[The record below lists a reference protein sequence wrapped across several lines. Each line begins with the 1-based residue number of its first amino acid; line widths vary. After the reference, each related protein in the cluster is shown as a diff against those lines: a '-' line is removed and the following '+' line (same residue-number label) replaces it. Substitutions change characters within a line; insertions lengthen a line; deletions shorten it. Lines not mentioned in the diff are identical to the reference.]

1 MQRFNTGLE
10 HFKTRTV
17 SPVESQE
24 GRSSGRD
31 LEFVRVTDVILSL
44 DRPEVKLLGGNQA
57 LYGVFYQPLFV
68 TAEEKFKSDV
78 HWRFAYCGLNTIR
91 QIPIKGELV
100 KVERRPAVA
109 SSEEDFNSDGDVE
122 KLYWTGIVPVW
133 NHPHLN
139 IYPDTKA
146 LKGPV
151 DLGKNFKEDD
161 AVKPLQ
167 LNEGDVVI
175 EGRYGQSL
183 RFGGT
188 SSGMKSIASDSSGKP
203 YTILRNGQGSANGD
217 TCFEDVNNDDS
228 SLYLVSDH
236 KVPIREANRKY
247 KGAKDVPTLAA
258 QFKGKQAILNSDRVV
273 LNARDDRLI
282 MAAKDHASLN
292 AKSVSIDGDNYVG
305 IDAPEVFLGSGAK
318 LKLEPVLKGTQSTT
332 FLQNLC
338 NILATWFQTTGATLA
353 GSALTPWEISAAATT
368 TTTAASINGLAA
380 TLNSLKSQKVYTE

>member
-10 HFKTRTV
+10 HFKTKTV
-17 SPVESQE
+17 SSVESQE
-24 GRSSGRD
+24 GSSSRKD

-44 DRPEVKLLGGNQA
+44 NRPEVKLLGGNQA

-68 TAEEKFKSDV
+68 TAEEEFKSDIN
-78 HWRFAYCGLNTIR
+78 WRFAYCGLETVR
-91 QIPIKGELV
+91 QIPIKGEIV

-139 IYPDTKA
+139 IYPDVKA

-151 DLGKNFKEDD
+151 DLGKNFKENDSI
-161 AVKPLQ
+161 KPLQ
-167 LNEGDVVI
+167 LNEGDVTL

-203 YTILRNGQGSANGD
+203 YTILRNGQAAVSGD
-217 TCFEDVNNDDS
+217 TCFEDVNEDDS

-236 KVPIREANRKY
+236 RIPIREANRKY
-247 KGAKDVPTLAA
+247 KGAKDIPTLAA
-258 QFKGKQAILNSDRVV
+258 QFKGKQAVLNSDRLV
-273 LNARDDRLI
+273 LNARKDRLI

-292 AKSVSIDGDNYVG
+292 AKSVSIDGNDYVG
-305 IDAPEVFLGSGAK
+305 VDAPEVFLGAGAK
-318 LKLEPVLKGTQSTT
+318 LKMEPVLKGTQSTT
-332 FLQNLC
+332 FLKSLC
-338 NILATWFQTTGATLA
+338 EILSGWLTSFPA
-353 GSALTPWEISAAATT
+353 GVPITPWETVTSTSATT
-368 TTTAASINGLAA
+368 TAQLINGLAA
-380 TLNSLKSQKVYTE
+380 SLDNLKSTKVYTE